1 MSEGTIQPS
10 RIPAKTRRAIAIT
23 NAMPRARQERK
34 VMERDPDEDPR
45 LSSGRAVA
53 AAFLLF
59 GLILI
64 AVFLFFVVLIQ
75 RVC

>member
-1 MSEGTIQPS
+1 M
-10 RIPAKTRRAIAIT
+10 
-23 NAMPRARQERK
+23 
-34 VMERDPDEDPR
+34 PDEEEPR

-64 AVFLFFVVLIQ
+64 AVVLFFVVLIQ